1 MVATRNITDLNT
13 LVTPAADDIMLIVDR
28 LSATSTEAKQITWG
42 NVIEAVQDIVSS
54 LATDSTTLN
63 FTYDDANGTLTA
75 AVNNNTSIQKSI
87 FHDGTTS
94 STRQEARFID
104 GIGVN
109 VVVADD
115 NTNDRA
121 NVTVKNT
128 GLVNASSNTVGGTS
142 VELISSV
149 VTESDGSK
157 TLKMRPLKLGS
168 NKLSAVLSDSNQS
181 LTLDI
186 NAANI
191 NLNDLD
197 SSTPLGVSVGGTGA
211 STAANAR
218 TSLGAAKS
226 GANSDISA
234 LSGLTTALSV
244 AQGGTGDTTASGAL
258 QNLQGLNSVVDV
270 GASGQSI
277 VHSTQTL
284 VSGAYRAELRGIKP
298 AAGNTITVTTD
309 GSDIAIGA
317 NANNILDAVTGA
329 RNING
334 ARITGS
340 AEPIN
345 DSDLATRGYV
355 NSVAQGLDVK
365 EAVKVAT
372 TGGLAGTYATSGQT
386 LTANSNGAIQV
397 DGVTLSSA
405 NRVLLKDQ
413 SDGTQNGVY
422 TVTTVGNGSNPFVLT
437 RALDFNTSSEV
448 GAGAFM
454 FVESG
459 TINTGKSFIQS
470 VSGPTLDTTTLTF
483 SVFGDSTLASDSV
496 TNTKLANMVQ
506 ATVKGRATSTGT
518 GDPVDLS
525 ANQVVGIVNSASS
538 QINLA
543 RVVTTGLAPLA
554 SPTFTGTVT
563 IPSGASI
570 SGYATTSS
578 LSSYATT
585 ASLSSYA
592 TTASLSSYATT
603 ASLSSYATTS
613 SLSSYAALGSAQ
625 TFTAAQRGSVST
637 LSDSAGSSVSINFA
651 TANNFQLTLTGSAS
665 NTRTLANPSNV
676 TAGQSGVITIVQ
688 SSNGGNL
695 LTYGSNWDFSGAA
708 IPLSTTANAVDT
720 IAYYV
725 ISTTKIR
732 AVLIKD

>member
-42 NVIEAVQDIVSS
+42 NVQEAIQDIVGV

-75 AVNNNTSIQKSI
+75 VVNNNTSIQKSI

-104 GIGVN
+104 GVGVN
-109 VVVADD
+109 VEVADD

-128 GLVNASSNTVGGTS
+128 GVVNANNNVVAGTS
-142 VELISSV
+142 YNFLSSV
-149 VTESDGSK
+149 NTESDGSK
-157 TLKMRPLKLGS
+157 TLEMRPLKLGS

-181 LTLDI
+181 LTLDL
-186 NAANI
+186 NPANI
-191 NLNDLD
+191 NLNDLN
-197 SSTPLGVSVGGTGA
+197 SSTPLGVSTGGTGA

-218 TSLGAAKS
+218 TNLGAAKS

-234 LSGLTTALSV
+234 ISGLTTALSV

-258 QNLQGLNSVVDV
+258 ENLQGLNSVVDV

-277 VHSTQTL
+277 VHSTQNL
-284 VSGAYRAELRGIKP
+284 VSGAYRAELKGIKP

-309 GSDIAIGA
+309 GSDLAIGA

-405 NRVLLKDQ
+405 DRVLLRAQ
-413 SDGTQNGVY
+413 SDGTQNGIY
-422 TVTTVGNGSNPFVLT
+422 TVTTVGDGSNPFVLT

-459 TINTGKSFIQS
+459 TSNTGKSFIQS
-470 VSGPTLDTTTLTF
+470 VSGPTLD
-483 SVFGDSTLASDSV
+483 
-496 TNTKLANMVQ
+496 
-506 ATVKGRATSTGT
+506 
-518 GDPVDLS
+518 
-525 ANQVVGIVNSASS
+525 
-538 QINLA
+538 
-543 RVVTTGLAPLA
+543 
-554 SPTFTGTVT
+554 
-563 IPSGASI
+563 
-570 SGYATTSS
+570 
-578 LSSYATT
+578 
-585 ASLSSYA
+585 
-592 TTASLSSYATT
+592 
-603 ASLSSYATTS
+603 
-613 SLSSYAALGSAQ
+613 
-625 TFTAAQRGSVST
+625 
-637 LSDSAGSSVSINFA
+637 
-651 TANNFQLTLTGSAS
+651 
-665 NTRTLANPSNV
+665 
-676 TAGQSGVITIVQ
+676 
-688 SSNGGNL
+688 
-695 LTYGSNWDFSGAA
+695 
-708 IPLSTTANAVDT
+708 
-720 IAYYV
+720 
-725 ISTTKIR
+725 
-732 AVLIKD
+732 